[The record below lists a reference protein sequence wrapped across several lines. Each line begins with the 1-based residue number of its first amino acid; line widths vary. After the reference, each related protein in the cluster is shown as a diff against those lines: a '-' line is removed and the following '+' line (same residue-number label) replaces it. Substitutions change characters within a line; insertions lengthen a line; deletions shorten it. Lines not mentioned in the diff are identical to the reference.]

1 MMNGGRTAMKIALFA
16 LALGTLHGTAQVLA
30 DADTSSWNHVNSTSE
45 VRAAGSRGYEP
56 VTDELSRGE
65 FMISQS
71 GEQEGEATAMGEAP
85 PETEGNPVVPSD
97 EGGAKEAG
105 AGGEEGGPR
114 EAAGVVPRRPLRFEF
129 LAKGGRQVEG
139 LSLDE
144 LQIDE
149 ACALL
154 TAKDDVEVLEKLA
167 KCVKLA
173 VIGDYFVSSVPEV
186 LASSDMVR
194 FVIPVAINRFKTVH
208 LEASMKDGSAIPV
221 NCSPQ
226 VSLSSENGFAT
237 VFPMIED
244 VSEDRRK
251 LRYKLELPDYLT
263 VSSSSFRILTSG
275 SSGCRLVEADLGLEF
290 GKSLGIGTLDENGA
304 SFSAQFVPSDPALL
318 IVLTRG
324 SAATADG
331 RLGREWRRQAGAIIE
346 TAFEIARQNFSQ
358 VIVAGY
364 TETSDYAVLLKV
376 PKTQFRKH
384 LKRIQDGNGLGFTID
399 KVGEGLD
406 ASLQDDLEKQ
416 ISELTS
422 QGVSV
427 LTVIYGRQ
435 PPEGSLCDFG
445 FLANNQ
451 FMERLGQSLIID
463 VLPTKAYNTALKSV
477 RENENASDA
486 VIVTP
491 ESENFS
497 SIDCV
502 KYAGL
507 IENRELSRR
516 SSAFALP
523 LLKADGDLSDDYREL
538 SRKWIGG
545 LLETAP

>member
-1 MMNGGRTAMKIALFA
+1 MKIALFV

-30 DADTSSWNHVNSTSE
+30 DAGDSSWNLVNGTSE
-45 VRAAGSRGYEP
+45 VGVLGQRGHEP

-71 GEQEGEATAMGEAP
+71 GEQKGKAVAKGEES
-85 PETEGNPVVPSD
+85 PETEGNPAVPSN
-97 EGGAKEAG
+97 EGGTKEAG
-105 AGGEEGGPR
+105 TGGEEGGPK
-114 EAAGVVPRRPLRFEF
+114 EAAAILPRRPLRFEF
-129 LAKGGRQVEG
+129 LTQGGRQVEG

-144 LQIDE
+144 LQIDQ

-154 TAKDDVEVLEKLA
+154 TAKDDVEVLEILA
-167 KCVKLA
+167 KCVKPTA
-173 VIGDYFVSSVPEV
+173 IGNYVVSGVPEV

-251 LRYKLELPDYLT
+251 LRYRLELPDYLT
-263 VSSSSFRILTSG
+263 VASSSFRILTSG
-275 SSGCRLVEADLGLEF
+275 SSGCRLAEADLGLEQ
-290 GKSLGIGTLDENGA
+290 GKALGSGTLDENGA

-324 SAATADG
+324 SAATTDG
-331 RLGREWRRQAGAIIE
+331 RLGREWRRQASAIIE
-346 TAFEIARQNFSQ
+346 VAFEIARQKFSQ
-358 VIVAGY
+358 VIVVGY
-364 TETSDYAVLLKV
+364 TDKSEYAVFLKV
-376 PKTQFRKH
+376 PKTQFREQ
-384 LKRIQDGNGLGFTID
+384 LKRIKNDNDFGFKID
-399 KVGEGLD
+399 KAGEGLD
-406 ASLQDDLEKQ
+406 SSLQVDLEKQ
-416 ISELTS
+416 ISDLTS

-435 PPEGSLCDFG
+435 QPEGSLCDFG
-445 FLANNQ
+445 SLANNQ

-463 VLPTKAYNTALKSV
+463 VLPTKAYNLALKRV
-477 RENENASDA
+477 RENEKASDA

-497 SIDCV
+497 GIDCV

-507 IENRELSRR
+507 IENRELSGL

-523 LLKADGDLSDDYREL
+523 LLKADEDLSDDYREL

-545 LLETAP
+545 RLETAP

>member
-1 MMNGGRTAMKIALFA
+1 MKIALFV

-30 DADTSSWNHVNSTSE
+30 DASDSSWKLDKGTAE
-45 VRAAGSRGYEP
+45 VGVPGRSGYEP

-65 FMISQS
+65 FMIAQS
-71 GEQEGEATAMGEAP
+71 GEQKGNAPAKGNESSETKDDLPVPGDDGGGETASDG
-85 PETEGNPVVPSD
+85 GD
-97 EGGAKEAG
+97 EGVSKAG
-105 AGGEEGGPR
+105 SGILL
-114 EAAGVVPRRPLRFEF
+114 RRPLRFEF

-144 LQIDE
+144 LQIDQ
-149 ACALL
+149 ACGLL
-154 TAKDDVEVLEKLA
+154 TAKDDVEVLETLA
-167 KCVKLA
+167 KCVKPA
-173 VIGDYFVSSVPEV
+173 AIGNYVVSGVPEV
-186 LASSDMVR
+186 LASYDMVR
-194 FVIPVAINRFKTVH
+194 FMIPVAINRFKTIH
-208 LEASMKDGSAIPV
+208 LEASMRDGSAIPV

-251 LRYKLELPDYLT
+251 LRYKLEMPDYLT

-275 SSGCRLVEADLGLEF
+275 SSGCRLAEADLGLEQ
-290 GKSLGIGTLDENGA
+290 GKALGSGTLDENGA

-324 SAATADG
+324 SVATTDG
-331 RLGREWRRQAGAIIE
+331 RLGREWRRQASAVIE
-346 TAFEIARQNFSQ
+346 AAFESARQNFSQ

-364 TETSDYAVLLKV
+364 TDKSEYAVFLKV
-376 PKTQFRKH
+376 PKTQFREQ
-384 LKRIQDGNGLGFTID
+384 LKRIKNDNDFGFKID
-399 KVGEGLD
+399 KAGEGLD
-406 ASLQDDLEKQ
+406 SSLQVDLEKQ

-435 PPEGSLCDFG
+435 QPEGSLCDFG
-445 FLANNQ
+445 SLANNQ

-463 VLPTKAYNTALKSV
+463 VLPTKAYNSALKSV
-477 RENENASDA
+477 RDNEKASDA

-507 IENRELSRR
+507 MENRELSRL

-523 LLKADGDLSDDYREL
+523 LLKADEDLSDDYREL

>member
-1 MMNGGRTAMKIALFA
+1 MKIALFV
-16 LALGTLHGTAQVLA
+16 LVLGTLHGTAQVLA
-30 DADTSSWNHVNSTSE
+30 DAGALSWNVVNSTSE
-45 VRAAGSRGYEP
+45 ASFPGSSGYEP

-71 GEQEGEATAMGEAP
+71 GEQKGNAVAKGEGS
-85 PETEGNPVVPSD
+85 PETEGNLAVPSD
-97 EGGAKEAG
+97 EGGANKAG
-105 AGGEEGGPR
+105 AGGEADGPK
-114 EAAGVVPRRPLRFEF
+114 EAAGIQARRPIRFEF
-129 LAKGGRQVEG
+129 VAQGGRQVEG

-144 LQIDE
+144 LQIDD

-154 TAKDDVEVLEKLA
+154 TAKDDVEVLETLA
-167 KCVKLA
+167 TCVKPA
-173 VIGDYFVSSVPEV
+173 AIGNYVVSGVPEV
-186 LASSDMVR
+186 LASFDMVR
-194 FVIPVAINRFKTVH
+194 FMIPVAINRFRTVY

-237 VFPMIED
+237 VFPMIEN

-251 LRYKLELPDYLT
+251 LRYKLELPNYLT

-275 SSGCRLVEADLGLEF
+275 SSGCRLAEADLGLEQR
-290 GKSLGIGTLDENGA
+290 KVLGSGTLDENGA
-304 SFSAQFVPSDPALL
+304 SFSAEFVPSDPALL

-324 SAATADG
+324 SAASTDG
-331 RLGREWRRQAGAIIE
+331 RLGREWRRQASALIE
-346 TAFEIARQNFSQ
+346 AAFESARQNFSQ
-358 VIVAGY
+358 VIVVGY
-364 TETSDYAVLLKV
+364 TDKSEYAVFLKV
-376 PKTQFRKH
+376 PKTQFREQ
-384 LKRIQDGNGLGFTID
+384 LKRIKNDNDFGFKID
-399 KVGEGLD
+399 KAGEGLD
-406 ASLQDDLEKQ
+406 SSLQVDLEKQ

-427 LTVIYGRQ
+427 LTVVYGRQ
-435 PPEGSLCDFG
+435 QPEGSLCDFG
-445 FLANNQ
+445 SLANNQ
-451 FMERLGQSLIID
+451 FLERLGQSLIID
-463 VLPTKAYNTALKSV
+463 VLPTKTYNSALKSV
-477 RENENASDA
+477 RENEKASDA

-507 IENRELSRR
+507 IENRELSRL

-523 LLKADGDLSDDYREL
+523 LLKADEDLSDDYREL